1 VAAPTFTIVAN
12 PTTLTITNGQ
22 SGSVTLTLTS
32 LYTYA
37 GTVSFSCNPLPR
49 QSYCYT
55 TTPTL
60 TLTSNGTST
69 TTLTIQT
76 TPTGGL
82 FTTRLLRGNGT
93 ALLAMLPA
101 MLLLLPFARKRRRWP
116 ALLLTVLL
124 LGAGLN
130 LLSGCASTANT
141 QILPAGTPT
150 GVTNVVIFATDGT
163 TTQSVPLT
171 VTVQ

>member
-1 VAAPTFTIVAN
+1 
-12 PTTLTITNGQ
+12 LTIINGQ

-37 GTVSFSCNPLPR
+37 GTVSFSCDPLPR

-60 TLTSNGTST
+60 TLTGNGTST

-82 FTTRLLRGNGT
+82 FSTGLFRGKGP
-93 ALLAMLPA
+93 AMLAMIPA
-101 MLLLLPFARKRRRWP
+101 MLLLLPLAVARKRRSWP
-116 ALLLTVLL
+116 ALLLSALL
-124 LGAGLN
+124 LGATLN
-130 LLSGCASTANT
+130 LLSGCASTAND

-163 TTQSVPLT
+163 TTASAPLT